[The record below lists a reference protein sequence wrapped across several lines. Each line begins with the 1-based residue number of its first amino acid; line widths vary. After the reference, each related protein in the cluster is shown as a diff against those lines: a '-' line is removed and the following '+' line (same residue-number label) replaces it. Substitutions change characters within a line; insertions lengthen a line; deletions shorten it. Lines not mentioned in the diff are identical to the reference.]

1 MGEPCDGVEVAEPKV
16 MGLLVVT
23 DGADGVVGGSLVS
36 FWDSLDWLAPNE
48 KPPAGTWKVG
58 GLGPVNVLGAL
69 PSKNVC
75 VDLPA
80 NENPPLGREGRAAR
94 SCVGGATAGVS
105 VSFFSNVSSWADSFS
120 GGASSGGGASLTTL
134 LALSD
139 AGSCFCSS
147 GTAGFLAGVRASVLK
162 ADDVPKDNAEADDV
176 GAWPDENAEV

>member
-36 FWDSLDWLAPNE
+36 FWDSLDWLDPNE

-94 SCVGGATAGVS
+94 SCVGGAAAGVS
-105 VSFFSNVSSWADSFS
+105 VSFFSDVSS
-120 GGASSGGGASLTTL
+120 
-134 LALSD
+134 
-139 AGSCFCSS
+139 
-147 GTAGFLAGVRASVLK
+147 
-162 ADDVPKDNAEADDV
+162 
-176 GAWPDENAEV
+176 